1 MLQLNASGCAY
12 ATDGGV
18 YIDVADSDGQG
29 KPVADG
35 LDKRGGQHVCD
46 DHHRARAL
54 CRLRSKT
61 ASEVRDTARGIAP
74 RMTCCAVREHSFVKF
89 EVRSQPLPDLGYDFK
104 AFTVEVSLLGKLRA
118 HTEQIATVASA
129 SLSASP
135 TAPSAQDRATGL
147 HDSRALE
154 LLRSHTTGD
163 PQLAAPSRTF
173 CSARP
178 NRRQPWSG

>member
-1 MLQLNASGCAY
+1 MARSSELN
-12 ATDGGV
+12 D
-18 YIDVADSDGQG
+18 
-29 KPVADG
+29 
-35 LDKRGGQHVCD
+35 
-46 DHHRARAL
+46 RA
-54 CRLRSKT
+54 
-61 ASEVRDTARGIAP
+61 
-74 RMTCCAVREHSFVKF
+74 
-89 EVRSQPLPDLGYDFK
+89 QPLPDLGYDFK

-135 TAPSAQDRATGL
+135 TAPSAQDRATSL

-173 CSARP
+173 VVPGQTGGNHGQVDVAPVKKDFADASAEAIRLVCLDCNLFASNQAGQVFP
-178 NRRQPWSG
+178 REPPKRL

>member
-35 LDKRGGQHVCD
+35 LDKRGGQPVCD

-89 EVRSQPLPDLGYDFK
+89 EVRSQPSSDLRFFK
-104 AFTVEVSLLGKLRA
+104 FGCA
-118 HTEQIATVASA
+118 ASA
-129 SLSASP
+129 VLRLRCANDSL
-135 TAPSAQDRATGL
+135 TAGRG
-147 HDSRALE
+147 R
-154 LLRSHTTGD
+154 
-163 PQLAAPSRTF
+163 
-173 CSARP
+173 
-178 NRRQPWSG
+178 